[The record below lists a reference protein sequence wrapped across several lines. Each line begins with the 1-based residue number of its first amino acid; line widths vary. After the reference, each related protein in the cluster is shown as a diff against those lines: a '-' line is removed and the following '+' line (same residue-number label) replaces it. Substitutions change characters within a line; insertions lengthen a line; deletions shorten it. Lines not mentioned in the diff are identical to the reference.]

1 MVEWRETIPP
11 HPPFIARSEARQSQA
26 YSDVMPKMQREA
38 IGKVEDLLFR
48 K

>member
-11 HPPFIARSEARQSQA
+11 HPPFIARSEARQSRT

-38 IGKVEDLLFR
+38 SGKVQDLLLG